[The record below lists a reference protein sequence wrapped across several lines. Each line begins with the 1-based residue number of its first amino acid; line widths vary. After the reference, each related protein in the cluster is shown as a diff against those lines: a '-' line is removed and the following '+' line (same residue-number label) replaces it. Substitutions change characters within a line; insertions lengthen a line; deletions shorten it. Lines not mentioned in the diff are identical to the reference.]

1 MTTLNV
7 FEGPLCCNT
16 GVCGTD
22 PDQALVDFTADA
34 RWLAE
39 QGVDVTRANLAQD
52 PVAFATDESARAFL
66 KVAGVEGLPLVRM
79 DGVTVLTG
87 RYPTRSEL
95 AHFAG
100 LAAPQP
106 EPAQTAIQE
115 ATSPQAATEESGCCG
130 GEAQS
135 DSGCCTPAPQVL
147 QIGSPS
153 RSCC

>member
-1 MTTLNV
+1 MTV

-39 QGVDVTRANLAQD
+39 QGVAVTRANLAQD
-52 PVAFATDESARAFL
+52 PVAFAADESARAFL

-95 AHFAG
+95 ARFAG

-106 EPAQTAIQE
+106 EPAPTAKEQDTTE
-115 ATSPQAATEESGCCG
+115 ASGCCG
-130 GEAQS
+130 GEAPS
-135 DSGCCTPAPQVL
+135 DSGCCAPVPQVL